1 MNTQVQ
7 FILTK
12 NSKKSPPSQ
21 NKNSGGFMIEFVM
34 SQENEHYRGG
44 DLPFHSCFRKAPWTD
59 INANQ
64 RHSAWQW
71 ISKQGPFY

>member
-12 NSKKSPPSQ
+12 NSKKSRPSQ
-21 NKNSGGFMIEFVM
+21 NNNSGGFMIEFVM

-44 DLPFHSCFRKAPWTD
+44 MCLFTVASEKHHEL
-59 INANQ
+59 I
-64 RHSAWQW
+64 
-71 ISKQGPFY
+71 